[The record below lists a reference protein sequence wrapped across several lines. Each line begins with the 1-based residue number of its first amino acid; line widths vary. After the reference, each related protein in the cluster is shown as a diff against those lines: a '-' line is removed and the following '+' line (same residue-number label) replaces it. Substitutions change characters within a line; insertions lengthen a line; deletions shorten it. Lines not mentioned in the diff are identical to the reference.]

1 VAVATVLAWINVAV
15 LAAAA
20 GIVTL
25 VSLIPLAMANDDPG
39 VGPLVAS
46 GAGQLI
52 TLCGL
57 VAAAGGG
64 VAVAVRAAFVPGGW
78 AAAWGLGG
86 WLVWAGGY
94 AASVAALFAMARLG
108 SH

>member
-1 VAVATVLAWINVAV
+1 MTVVGVLAWINVAL
-15 LAAAA
+15 LAGTA

-25 VSLIPLAMANDDPG
+25 VSLLPLAMANDDPN
-39 VGPLVAS
+39 VGPLVAT
-46 GAGQLI
+46 GVGQLI

-57 VAAAGGG
+57 VLAAGGG
-64 VAVAVRAAFVPGGW
+64 IAVAVRAASAPGGW
-78 AAAWGLGG
+78 AAAWGVGG

-108 SH
+108 SG